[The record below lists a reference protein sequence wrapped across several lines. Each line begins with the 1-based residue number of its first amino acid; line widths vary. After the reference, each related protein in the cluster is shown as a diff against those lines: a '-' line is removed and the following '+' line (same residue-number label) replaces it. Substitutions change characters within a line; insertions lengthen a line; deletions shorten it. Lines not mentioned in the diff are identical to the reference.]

1 MRLVIDM
8 NWLEI
13 INDASKYIEEH
24 ITDDIKLE
32 HIAKNANVSY
42 HHFSKMFSA
51 IAGYTIK
58 EYIRNRRIT
67 LASYEVAYTNNRI
80 IDIAIKYNYSS
91 NEAFTRAF
99 KQIHGITPS
108 DARTKKI
115 TVYTHFPVI
124 TFDIPNRNLVALHYE
139 LIENQTYYING
150 VSTFIYEEDYEETQY
165 FLNKYVSSFCED
177 QNIEDKYRSIPKVYR
192 VLYDV
197 DLYAKKYNFLV
208 GFDTKEHTVDNLN
221 KHTFKVKKAIK
232 FTCTNISEDQIPNA
246 KKIIYS
252 EWEKTRYRTDSICE
266 IEYTNQKQD
275 GLLDFIYIV
284 SIY

>member
-1 MRLVIDM
+1 MVMNM

-13 INDASKYIEEH
+13 INNASEYIEKH
-24 ITDDIKLE
+24 IHEEIKLE
-32 HIAKNANVSY
+32 EIAKDASVSY
-42 HHFSKMFSA
+42 YHFSKMFSA
-51 IAGYTIK
+51 ISGYTIK

-67 LASYEVAYTNNRI
+67 LASYEVAYTKNRI
-80 IDIAIKYNYSS
+80 IDIAVKYNYSS

-108 DARTKKI
+108 DARNKQI

-124 TFDIPNRNLVALHYE
+124 KFDIPNRNLIALQYE
-139 LIENQTYYING
+139 LIENQRYDFNG
-150 VSTFIYEEDYEETQY
+150 VSTFIYEEDYDETQY
-165 FLNKYVSSFCED
+165 YLNRLVSEFCD
-177 QNIEDKYRSIPKVYR
+177 QYNIKDRFRNQPKVYR
-192 VLYDV
+192 VLHDV

-208 GFDTKEHTVDNLN
+208 GFHNSEKKDDALTTYSFEI
-221 KHTFKVKKAIK
+221 KKAIK
-232 FTCTNISEDQIPNA
+232 FTCTNINENQIPNA

-266 IEYTNQKQD
+266 IEYIIMKEY

-284 SIY
+284 SIF